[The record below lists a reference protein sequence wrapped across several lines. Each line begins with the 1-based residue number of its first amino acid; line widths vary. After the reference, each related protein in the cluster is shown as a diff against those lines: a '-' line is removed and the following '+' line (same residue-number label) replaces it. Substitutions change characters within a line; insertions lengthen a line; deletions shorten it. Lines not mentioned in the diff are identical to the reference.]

1 MWRIN
6 SVFLF
11 LLSILLP
18 NESYGTVIWEEN
30 FNTPNLGVWGDND
43 GESLHINLDQG
54 ESWSINFNDCSLTAE
69 NDYVKTVSTSGG
81 RLEARDC
88 DGEATWYSPWINI
101 SKYMDANCELTARE
115 TGSGAKP
122 ANKYL
127 KAYYQVD
134 DQEEVLFE
142 MNGLNEGNWG
152 EATASQTQLKGD
164 SLRIVVRLNSSYAN
178 NKVILDA
185 VRMWSNQPE
194 VIDPNQLG
202 QAGDVLINE
211 VLFDPYIGGVDFVE
225 LVNRSEKTIRL
236 DHLLLGSRNDDG
248 SFKKV
253 VPLASQ
259 EIFIQP
265 QTYLVLSE
273 NHEQVLVFYQSPCS
287 ECFLNLDDMPAF
299 NNSQGQVVLLNDS
312 LEILDE
318 MHYTAKM
325 HHALLVDK
333 EGVSLERISLDEPAM
348 EPSNWASASV
358 SVRFATPGYKNSMS
372 SGSHDT
378 QDQISLEPKS
388 FSPNDDGYN
397 DYLSISYQFENPNYV
412 ANLKIF
418 DSHGRPV
425 CDLVNNEPAGSEGE
439 WIWTGEQSDGKK
451 SQLGVYVVL
460 LELHDQ
466 NGTVKQYKK
475 ACSIT
480 DRLE

>member
-11 LLSILLP
+11 LLSILLT
-18 NESYGTVIWEEN
+18 NESYGTVFWEEN
-30 FNTPNLGVWGDND
+30 FNTPGLGVWGDDD

-54 ESWSINFNDCSLTAE
+54 ESWSISFEDCSLTAE

-81 RLEARDC
+81 RFEALDC
-88 DGEATWYSPWINI
+88 DGEAIWYSPWIDI
-101 SKYMDANCELTARE
+101 SKFAAVNCELVSRE
-115 TGSGAKP
+115 TGSGANP
-122 ANKYL
+122 ASKYL
-127 KAYYQVD
+127 KAYFQLD
-134 DQEEVLFE
+134 DQEDVLFE
-142 MNGLNEGNWG
+142 VNGLNEGNWG
-152 EATASQTQLKGD
+152 EAVASQTQLAGD

-178 NKVILDA
+178 DKVILDA
-185 VRMWSNQPE
+185 VRLWSDQPE
-194 VIDPNQLG
+194 VIDPNQLAE
-202 QAGDVLINE
+202 AGDVLINE
-211 VLFDPYIGGVDFVE
+211 VLFDPYPGGIDFVE
-225 LVNRSEKTIRL
+225 LYNRSETTIRL
-236 DHLLLGSRNDDG
+236 DHLHLASRNDDG
-248 SFKKV
+248 SFKKL
-253 VPLASQ
+253 VPLAIQ

-265 QTYLVLSE
+265 HSYLVLSE
-273 NHEQVLVFYQSPCS
+273 NHEQVLVFYESRCID
-287 ECFLNLDDMPAF
+287 CFLNLDDMPAF
-299 NNSQGQVVLLNDS
+299 NNDRGQVVLLNDS

-325 HHALLVDK
+325 HHSLLLDE
-333 EGVSLERISLDEPAM
+333 EGVSLERISLDEAGM
-348 EPSNWASASV
+348 DPSNWASASA
-358 SVRFATPGYKNSMS
+358 SVHFATPGYENSMS
-372 SGSHDT
+372 EGNHAT

-425 CDLVNNEPAGSEGE
+425 CDLVNNEPAGSAGE
-439 WIWTGEQSDGKK
+439 WIWTGEQSDGRK
-451 SQLGVYVVL
+451 SRLGVYVVL